1 MEGKSQAAT
10 ASTTQQEVDDYVA
23 KEAAGWQDS
32 PFMNMSV
39 GGTAIN
45 RMPEAKRSRTCLY
58 TLRCVCVCIFSFFSF
73 EILHDD
79 IP

>member
-23 KEAAGWQDS
+23 KEAAGWQDA

-45 RMPEAKRSRTCLY
+45 RMLVEEMKIYHLSK
-58 TLRCVCVCIFSFFSF
+58 
-73 EILHDD
+73 
-79 IP
+79 